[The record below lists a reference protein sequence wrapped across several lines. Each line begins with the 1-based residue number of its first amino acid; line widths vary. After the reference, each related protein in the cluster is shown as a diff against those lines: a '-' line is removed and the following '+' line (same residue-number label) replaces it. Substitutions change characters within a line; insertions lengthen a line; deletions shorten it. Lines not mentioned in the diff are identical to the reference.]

1 MSQRPAVAAQRCL
14 ILEHPMATPTHRST
28 SVLLTLVLFQFAG
41 KDEPVAGTT
50 PFLATNP
57 NFCWFPRRHHAA
69 AAQTDVSRSYP
80 WSRNSQD
87 QILHEHLMCLNSLA
101 ILGWFPLLTMI
112 PVRENSEVVMKFT
125 QMNDTSITLWLFNI
139 AMENCPFIDGLPIKN
154 GDVPWLFNK

>member
-57 NFCWFPRRHHAA
+57 NFC
-69 AAQTDVSRSYP
+69 
-80 WSRNSQD
+80 
-87 QILHEHLMCLNSLA
+87 
-101 ILGWFPLLTMI
+101 
-112 PVRENSEVVMKFT
+112 
-125 QMNDTSITLWLFNI
+125 
-139 AMENCPFIDGLPIKN
+139 
-154 GDVPWLFNK
+154 